1 MTGAENWRT
10 ETEATDYF
18 GHQKKRVALDQRR
31 PVIRRASDLVGPGIG
46 AAAVRLTDLNDVLA
60 TFNGFYSCLATASN
74 APNATQSH
82 IGFVSSDSEIGG
94 IQMFYGMS
102 DGIARRRIFT
112 RNPADPSSIVWG
124 TWAAV

>member
-1 MTGAENWRT
+1 MSGAQNWRE
-10 ETEATDYF
+10 ETNAQDYF
-18 GHQKKRVALDQRR
+18 SHQQKQVQLSDRR
-31 PVIRRASDLVGPGIG
+31 PVIRRASDLVGPGVG

-60 TFNGFYSCLATASN
+60 TFNGFFSCLSTASN

-82 IGFVSSDSEIGG
+82 VGFVSSDSEIGG
-94 IQMFYGMS
+94 IQMFYGLS